1 MALLLSSLP
10 QQSITSVPRAPSSLT
25 LIGLSVL
32 LLLMTRAT
40 AATASMGVN
49 SLLMGFQMS
58 ASVVVDKIASA
69 HLHQKASSTILGI
82 AAPAITRTGDPKRP
96 FGVDNNTFMANTN
109 KTVDFTLPDCENQ
122 QTCLG
127 IFENS
132 YKKMLETIPQQS
144 AQVQYIP
151 QTPQQQSY
159 NYRQYSGRFP
169 YTPTSPSPLGFR
181 NVNAQAA
188 ISPTMT
194 ERNNN
199 LPEGIQDQE
208 NASLSPL
215 NKLNSDNSISKP
227 FSFSPAYNTI
237 TPPNRRSTYEERFR
251 KSGGSS
257 NAYSRIFG
265 SPSSGG
271 NTPNNSTSTSSK
283 HRQLFL
289 NRVKQ
294 NRDEARFG
302 SRGESLMMMEYHS
315 EQQSW
320 DEQMRRRAETLSQQY
335 HIEDGEIL
343 NEEYNNDYEDNKDMM
358 LDPEQSA
365 LEEFIMEEEDIDLSL
380 VENLPT
386 DENHMRSPAK
396 SVSIFGGD
404 DGDYDDIFMELVD

>member
-1 MALLLSSLP
+1 
-10 QQSITSVPRAPSSLT
+10 
-25 LIGLSVL
+25 
-32 LLLMTRAT
+32 
-40 AATASMGVN
+40 
-49 SLLMGFQMS
+49 
-58 ASVVVDKIASA
+58 
-69 HLHQKASSTILGI
+69 
-82 AAPAITRTGDPKRP
+82 
-96 FGVDNNTFMANTN
+96 
-109 KTVDFTLPDCENQ
+109 
-122 QTCLG
+122 
-127 IFENS
+127 
-132 YKKMLETIPQQS
+132 MLETIPQQS